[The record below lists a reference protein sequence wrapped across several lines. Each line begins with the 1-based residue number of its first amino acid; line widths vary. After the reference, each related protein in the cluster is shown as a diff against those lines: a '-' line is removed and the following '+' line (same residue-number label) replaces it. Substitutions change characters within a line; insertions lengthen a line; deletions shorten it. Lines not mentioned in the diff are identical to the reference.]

1 MAATGKKTEKPAELK
16 KVLLKYENKKTG
28 AILETVC
35 KVSGPDWKQIGGP
48 KDKQKEPEKDPEGTE
63 EDPEQTEEE
72 E

>member
-1 MAATGKKTEKPAELK
+1 MAATGKKNEKPAELK

-48 KDKQKEPEKDPEGTE
+48 KDKQKEPEGTE